1 MRERSL
7 NNGMADV
14 KALIWFLAI
23 AFLPAWISWEIAI
36 ASGLDVLGWQ
46 MQLFLLPGACC
57 PALATFIVR
66 KWITR
71 EGFDDL
77 KLRLRSGRWVLYVVA
92 WLLPLAVVGCMAAL
106 GVSLGLGQP
115 DFTLAQ
121 AIATQPVGRDLSAMR
136 GLGLLIVPQVLLA
149 ALITTPILFGEEFGW
164 RGFLQR
170 RIFPEAPLLSA
181 LVTGVIWGVW
191 HYPLIFRGYNYPD
204 QPLLGAALFTLFT
217 VLVSYIFDWFYR
229 RSGSIWCNS
238 LAHAATN
245 TVGSLALLWLAGM
258 GGPIV
263 ASYGGVLALLPLVV
277 VTIILI
283 AIDRYRPVAAPVLRP
298 SAEGKGS

>member
-1 MRERSL
+1 M
-7 NNGMADV
+7 
-14 KALIWFLAI
+14 KALVWFLAI

-36 ASGLDVLGWQ
+36 ASGLDVLSWQ
-46 MQLFLLPGACC
+46 MQLYLLPGACC
-57 PALATFIVR
+57 PALATFVVR

-77 KLRLRSGRWVLYVVA
+77 KLRLSSGRWFLYLFA
-92 WLLPLAVVGCMAAL
+92 WLLPLLVVVCMAAL
-106 GVSLGLGQP
+106 GVGFGLGRP
-115 DFTLAQ
+115 DFSLAQ
-121 AIATQPVGRDLSAMR
+121 AIAAQSVGRDLSAMQ
-136 GLGLLIVPQVLLA
+136 GIGFLIVPQVLLA
-149 ALITTPILFGEEFGW
+149 ALVTTPILFGEELGW

-170 RIFPEAPLLSA
+170 RLFPDAPMLSSLA
-181 LVTGVIWGVW
+181 TGLIWAVW

-204 QPLLGAALFTLFT
+204 QPVLGAALFTVFT
-217 VLVSYIFDWFYR
+217 VLISYIFGWFYR

-263 ASYGGVLALLPLVV
+263 VSYGGALALLPLSV

-283 AIDRYRPVAAPVLRP
+283 AIDRYRPAAAPLLR
-298 SAEGKGS
+298 SSV

>member
-7 NNGMADV
+7 NNGMTDV
-14 KALIWFLAI
+14 KALSWFLAI
-23 AFLPAWISWEIAI
+23 AFLPAWISWELAI
-36 ASGLDVLGWQ
+36 ASGLDVLDWQ

-77 KLRLRSGRWVLYVVA
+77 KLRLRSGRWLLYVVA
-92 WLLPLAVVGCMAAL
+92 WLLPLVVVGGMAAL
-106 GVSLGLGQP
+106 GVSLGLGHP

-121 AIATQPVGRDLSAMR
+121 AIAAQSVGRDLSAMQ
-136 GLGLLIVPQVLLA
+136 GLGFLIVPQVLLA
-149 ALITTPILFGEEFGW
+149 ALITTPILFGEELGW

-170 RIFPEAPLLSA
+170 RLFPEAPLLSSLA
-181 LVTGVIWGVW
+181 TGVIWGVW

-204 QPLLGAALFTLFT
+204 QPLLGAVLFT
-217 VLVSYIFDWFYR
+217 VFTVLASYIFDWFYR

-263 ASYGGVLALLPLVV
+263 ASYGGVLALLPLSVV
-277 VTIILI
+277 VIILV
-283 AIDRYRPVAAPVLRP
+283 AIDRYRPAAAPLLRP
-298 SAEGKGS
+298 SA

>member
-1 MRERSL
+1 M
-7 NNGMADV
+7 
-14 KALIWFLAI
+14 KAIVWFLAI
-23 AFLPAWISWEIAI
+23 SFLPAWITWEIAI
-36 ASGLDVLGWQ
+36 ASGLDVLSWQ
-46 MQLFLLPGACC
+46 MQLFLVPGACC

-77 KLRLRSGRWVLYVVA
+77 KLRLAARWPLYLLA
-92 WLLPLAVVGCMAAL
+92 WLLPLVVVAGIAAS
-106 GVSLGLGQP
+106 GMMLGLGAP

-121 AIATQPVGRDLSAMR
+121 AIAAQSVGRDLSGME
-136 GLGLLIVPQVLLA
+136 GLGLLIVPQVMLA

-170 RIFPEAPLLSA
+170 KLYPNAPFASA
-181 LVTGVIWGVW
+181 LATGLIWAVW

-204 QPLLGAALFTLFT
+204 QPIIGAALFTVFT
-217 VLVSYIFDWFYR
+217 VLASYVFGWFYR

-245 TVGSLALLWLAGM
+245 TAGSLALLWLAGM
-258 GGPIV
+258 GGPILI
-263 ASYGGVLALLPLVV
+263 SYGGALALAPLTVVAIVLAF
-277 VTIILI
+277 
-283 AIDRYRPVAAPVLRP
+283 IDRIRPAQAPSL
-298 SAEGKGS
+298 S